1 MNPSQLN
8 AHDTINHLDDMIES
22 SPAPVQE
29 PADFD
34 PANQPTIT
42 RDAKGNIVIMQ
53 GGKVVG
59 TLQRAKK
66 LSYAKGVESKFQEKR
81 KQAYLAKQAKQAK
94 QA

>member
-1 MNPSQLN
+1 MNQIQIIDDVEVNTAARIN
-8 AHDTINHLDDMIES
+8 AHES
-22 SPAPVQE
+22 SPTPVQE

-81 KQAYLAKQAKQAK
+81 KQAYLAKQAKQA
-94 QA
+94 